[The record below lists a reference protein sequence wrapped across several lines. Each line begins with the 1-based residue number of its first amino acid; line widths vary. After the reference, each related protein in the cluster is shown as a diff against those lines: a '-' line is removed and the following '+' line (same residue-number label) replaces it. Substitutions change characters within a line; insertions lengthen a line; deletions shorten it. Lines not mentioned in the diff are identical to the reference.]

1 MKRASQLLGIGL
13 ILVGLLLGGFMILQT
28 RHSDN
33 QYRAAQQTL
42 HKEIKA
48 KIQTSVEVPRE
59 GGALATLRIP
69 RFGSDY
75 DPVIVEGVSRSA
87 LEKGPGHFPG
97 TAMPGE
103 IGNFAIAGHR
113 TGWGQPFHRLQ
124 GLTKGDEIKVYRHRK
139 TYTYRVTRAEVV
151 KPSDVGVVLPVPNR
165 PGVKPDK
172 ARITLTTCTDRAWNG
187 TYIHRLVVW
196 GELEK

>member
-1 MKRASQLLGIGL
+1 MKKASQLLGIGL
-13 ILVGLLLGGFMILQT
+13 ILVGLLLGGFTLLKT
-28 RHSDN
+28 WHSDN
-33 QYRAAQQTL
+33 QYRAIQQTL
-42 HKEIKA
+42 HKEIK
-48 KIQTSVEVPRE
+48 TSAEAPHE

-69 RFGSDY
+69 RFGSGY
-75 DPVIVEGVSRSA
+75 DPVIVEGVSQSA
-87 LEKGPGHFPG
+87 LAKGPGHFPG

-113 TGWGQPFHRLQ
+113 TGWGQPFHRLPD
-124 GLTKGDEIKVYRHRK
+124 LTKGDEIKVYWHRK
-139 TYTYRVTRAEVV
+139 AYTYRVTRTEVV

-165 PGVKPDK
+165 PGARPDK
-172 ARITLTTCTDRAWNG
+172 ARITLTTCTDRGWNG